1 LPPKMAVG
9 FRRMRKPQAMKTMMF
24 LDRKRGDA
32 KRQEPAN
39 VDLGRGYAPD
49 LTDDR
54 LAELTREFGN
64 DEALAKRIMA
74 LQEKFPNATLPELCC
89 MDYLDRERFRYAFQ
103 AIVDG
108 GWAQR
113 GGLIP
118 DFVVDCRGVGTAI
131 LVNGDYWHT
140 RGEKEEDDAITRLR
154 LMGAYTHGIEIDR
167 VIFVWETRL
176 MRNQTHTMD
185 MAVIG
190 VELGQ

>member
-1 LPPKMAVG
+1 
-9 FRRMRKPQAMKTMMF
+9 MMF

-54 LAELTREFGN
+54 LAELTRELGG
-64 DEALAKRIMA
+64 DEALAKRVIK
-74 LQEKFPNATLPELCC
+74 LYDKFPNATLPELVV
-89 MDYLDRERFRYAFQ
+89 MDYLDMNRFRYAFQ

-131 LVNGDYWHT
+131 LVQGNYWHT
-140 RGEKEEDDAITRLR
+140 RGDKEEDDAITRLR

-167 VIFVWETRL
+167 VVFVWEDRVKL
-176 MRNQTHTMD
+176 NQQHTMD
-185 MAVIG
+185 MAVVG
-190 VELGQ
+190 VELGE